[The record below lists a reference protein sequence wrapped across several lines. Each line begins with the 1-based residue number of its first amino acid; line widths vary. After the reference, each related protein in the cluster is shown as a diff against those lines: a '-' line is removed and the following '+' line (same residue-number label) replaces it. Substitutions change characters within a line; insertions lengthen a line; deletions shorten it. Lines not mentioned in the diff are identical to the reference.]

1 MSRCACTNPKPP
13 HARLCVVC
21 RAGTVKSRPGV
32 KHMTPAMRSALTRV
46 LKARAA

>member
-32 KHMTPAMRSALTRV
+32 KHMTDRQKIALRRV